1 MRIGGSRL
9 SLATTIPQPVGPMD
23 RRGQDATTGPP
34 RPRGCLPVVRSRL
47 GLVAAAALLL
57 SGCALPYARPVLET
71 NWPDGQPRVVGLSEL
86 TAGGGGVDVVFIH
99 GMCFHDG
106 AWVMESFTRLAALFG
121 QDVATLARPAAEGP
135 PVGQT
140 ELYSGRV
147 PLGPATEVGFHAIL
161 WSGETVSAKQTL
173 CYDRSLGD
181 VPAPDAAYCEGQ
193 GGSPYH
199 RARLNATM
207 KSGLLDE
214 CLADA
219 MVYVGHRGAAIR
231 ENVAAVL
238 ERIARANGGTRPL
251 VIVAE
256 SLGSK
261 VLFDTL
267 LAMAEADGTGQTAGI
282 QREAVASIVP
292 RIAQV
297 HLAANQIPMLS
308 LAATAPGQTPVKRSG
323 QSARADA
330 DSLAQLLRRS
340 RPIMRKR
347 EPLAA
352 AAPLPIAAYSDPNDL
367 LSIPLL
373 GSAQAREAAAD
384 GTYFVTDVIVSNA
397 PTWLGLLADPMAAH
411 TSYLANDELSV
422 LLKCG
427 LPAVPSCAPGP

>member
-1 MRIGGSRL
+1 M
-9 SLATTIPQPVGPMD
+9 A
-23 RRGQDATTGPP
+23 
-34 RPRGCLPVVRSRL
+34 RPLL

-57 SGCALPYARPVLET
+57 SSCATPYARPVLVA

-86 TAGGGGVDVVFIH
+86 TAGGGSVDLVFIH
-99 GMCFHDG
+99 GMCFHDS
-106 AWVMESFTRLAALFG
+106 AWVMESFAGLAALFG
-121 QDVATLARPAAEGP
+121 QDAAALAKPAPAGP

-140 ELYSGRV
+140 ELFSGRV
-147 PLGPATEVGFHAIL
+147 PLGATTELGFHAIL
-161 WSGETVSAKQTL
+161 WSGETVGAKQTL
-173 CYDRSLGD
+173 CYDRSLDD

-193 GGSPYH
+193 GGSPYQ

-219 MVYVGHRGAAIR
+219 MAYVGHRGAAIR

-238 ERIARANGGTRPL
+238 ERIAQANGGGRPL

-267 LAMAEADGTGQTAGI
+267 LKMAEANGTEQTAAA
-282 QREAVASIVP
+282 RRAAAASIVP

-308 LAATAPGQTPVKRSG
+308 LAATAPGQTPIKLSDRST
-323 QSARADA
+323 RPDV
-330 DSLAQLLRRS
+330 DSLAQVLRRF
-340 RPIMRKR
+340 RPMMLKR
-347 EPLAA
+347 EPAVVG
-352 AAPLPIAAYSDPNDL
+352 APVPIAAYSDPNDL
-367 LSIPLL
+367 LSFPLL
-373 GSAQAREAAAD
+373 GSPQAQEAAED

-397 PTWLGLLADPMAAH
+397 PTWLGLLEDPMAAH
-411 TSYLANDELSV
+411 TSYLANDEVSA

-427 LPAVPSCAPGP
+427 LPAAAGCALGP

>member
-1 MRIGGSRL
+1 MARAL
-9 SLATTIPQPVGPMD
+9 
-23 RRGQDATTGPP
+23 
-34 RPRGCLPVVRSRL
+34 L
-47 GLVAAAALLL
+47 GLVAAAALLVV
-57 SGCALPYARPVLET
+57 SGCSTPYARPVLVT
-71 NWPDGQPRVVGLSEL
+71 NWPDGQPRVVGLAEL
-86 TAGGGGVDVVFIH
+86 TAGGGSVDLVFIH
-99 GMCFHDG
+99 GMCFHDS

-121 QDVATLARPAAEGP
+121 QDAATLARPA
-135 PVGQT
+135 PVGQPVGRT

-147 PLGPATEVGFHAIL
+147 PLGPAREVGFHAIL

-181 VPAPDAAYCEGQ
+181 VPALDAAYCEGQ
-193 GGSPYH
+193 GGSSYD

-238 ERIARANGGTRPL
+238 ERVAQANGGGRPL

-267 LAMAEADGTGQTAGI
+267 LGMAEANGTEPTAAA
-282 QREAVASIVP
+282 RHAAAASIVP

-308 LAATAPGQTPVKRSG
+308 LAATAPGQTPIKLSGRS
-323 QSARADA
+323 ALADG
-330 DSLAQLLRRS
+330 DSLAQVLRRL
-340 RPIMRKR
+340 RPIMLKR
-347 EPLAA
+347 ELPAA
-352 AAPLPIAAYSDPNDL
+352 AAPVPIAAYSDPNDL
-367 LSIPLL
+367 LSFPLL
-373 GSAQAREAAAD
+373 GSVQAREAAAD

-397 PTWLGLLADPMAAH
+397 PTWLGLLEDPMAAH
-411 TSYLANDELSV
+411 TSYLANEEVSA

-427 LPAVPSCAPGP
+427 LPATPGCAPGP